1 MCVRS
6 PLHAGEEPEQD
17 ASGSEGA
24 GDGDGSVGDDIDEEA
39 VLRLM
44 EIMELPR
51 SAAIELLASYE
62 GDVEA
67 VIISMLG

>member
-1 MCVRS
+1 M
-6 PLHAGEEPEQD
+6 
-17 ASGSEGA
+17 SGSEPG
-24 GDGDGSVGDDIDEEA
+24 GDGGDDIDEDA

-51 SAAIELLASYE
+51 SAAIELLASYD

-67 VIISMLG
+67 AINSMFG